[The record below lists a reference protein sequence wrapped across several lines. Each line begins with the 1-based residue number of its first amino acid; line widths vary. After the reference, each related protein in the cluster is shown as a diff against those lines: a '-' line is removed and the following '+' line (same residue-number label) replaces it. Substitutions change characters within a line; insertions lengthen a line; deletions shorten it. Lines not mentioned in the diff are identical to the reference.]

1 MTNYR
6 EILRLRSLG
15 FNKTQIA
22 QSAGCSRTTVIQV
35 LNIAEERSQG
45 NSPAPFYFQAT
56 FCTTKNRFIEE
67 AALVSIYLVCN
78 KFNHFRLEEGVV
90 SVDDTFYCPGYIFG
104 QNSFRWLRNKL
115 Y

>member
-6 EILRLRSLG
+6 EILRLSSLG

-22 QSAGCSRTTVIQV
+22 QSAACSRTTVIQV
-35 LNIAEERSQG
+35 LNIAEEKSQG

-67 AALVSIYLVCN
+67 AALVSIYLVCD
-78 KFNHFRLEEGVV
+78 KLTHF
-90 SVDDTFYCPGYIFG
+90 
-104 QNSFRWLRNKL
+104 
-115 Y
+115 